1 MITERRAQRDEN
13 QDKAQTTGDGNDAQ
27 SCYINTSGVKMIVI
41 KKETHTF
48 FFFRSFFLNLSSWL
62 CDPFLIVLLFLI
74 CQICSPGFCYMDVRH

>member
-48 FFFRSFFLNLSSWL
+48 FFFLDLFF
-62 CDPFLIVLLFLI
+62 
-74 CQICSPGFCYMDVRH
+74 